1 MKSAKF
7 LVGLTV
13 LAVLCCASF
22 AFGASADHAQSTYVG
37 ASATLPAT
45 LMMLTFAPGANLQH
59 AKPQNNGWGGGGGNG
74 GGSGCGQGGN
84 GGGGWGGNGGWGGGG
99 GNGGGGWGGGGGNG
113 GSGGCGVP
121 EGGNSLEYLL
131 IGAMAC
137 IGAMAYRSR
146 RQNAVSEI

>member
-7 LVGLTV
+7 WAGLTV

-22 AFGASADHAQSTYVG
+22 AFGASAGHSQSVNVG
-37 ASATLPAT
+37 SSSILPAT
-45 LMMLTFAPGANLQH
+45 LLTFAFAPGANLQH
-59 AKPQNNGWGGGGGNG
+59 AKPQNNGWGGGNG
-74 GGSGCGQGGN
+74 GGGGCGQGGN
-84 GGGGWGGNGGWGGGG
+84 GGNGNGGWGGGG

-113 GSGGCGVP
+113 GNGGCGVP

-146 RQNAVSEI
+146 RQNAVSEIQ